1 MYDDA
6 PAGPDPLASYA
17 DSGSGNGFF
26 DKIKAHSE
34 VWIPLVLIIILFLF
48 LSVYFGMIDAKSV
61 PLVGGLLSSIMG
73 DYKQILLVGQPWDG
87 PYQNDTIVEI
97 MQQGLNGQKYKI
109 KQIESAQNF
118 AHNPKN
124 QIKNYDLIIL
134 DQTMLSDKSIPPDLS
149 KALIDYVF
157 VGGKLIIVGDSAIY
171 LTGRSDLAG
180 LPATFNESMAP
191 VDCMIPIDSGP
202 KCATPIPLPYGIWYS
217 ADKTKIFQG
226 IDKIPPSPLTQGLQG
241 LPFTVFD
248 VYPQDDE
255 WAYIQDVVS
264 KKIYTGIVKSGYGL
278 GKVIYFNYQE
288 VGLTPSI
295 LEYVVEELIG

>member
-17 DSGSGNGFF
+17 DSGSGSGFF
-26 DKIKAHSE
+26 AKIKAHSE

-48 LSVYFGMIDAKSV
+48 LSVYFGLIDAKSV

-109 KQIESAQNF
+109 KQIESSQNF
-118 AHNPKN
+118 SHNPEN

-134 DQTMLSDKSIPPDLS
+134 DQTMLSDKSIPPDFAN
-149 KALIDYVF
+149 ALIDYVF
-157 VGGKLIIVGDSAIY
+157 AGGKLIIVGDSATFV
-171 LTGRSDLAG
+171 TGRPEKIG

-191 VDCMIPIDSGP
+191 VDCMSPIDGGP
-202 KCATPIPLPYGIWYS
+202 KCTMPIPLPAGIWYNTYE
-217 ADKTKIFQG
+217 TKLFQG
-226 IDKIPPSPLTQGLQG
+226 IDKIPPNPLTQGLQG

-248 VYPQDDE
+248 VSPQGDE

-264 KKIYTGIVKSGYGL
+264 GKIFTGIVKNGYGV
-278 GKVIYFNYQE
+278 GKVIYINYQE
-288 VGLTPSI
+288 VGLTPSV